1 MKYIITENKLN
12 NIILKYLDTK
22 LDGFETRKG
31 EYVDIVFVF
40 PDEEYGMLGWKKS
53 GDLYVFY
60 KLRDE
65 ISDYFGLEKDDSLRV
80 IGKWVED
87 RHNLKVINTS
97 CFKIIATVKVEDRH
111 NLKVINT
118 PFESRWINP

>member
-1 MKYIITENKLN
+1 M
-12 NIILKYLDTK
+12 DAK
-22 LDGFETRKG
+22 LDGIEARKG
-31 EYVDIVFVF
+31 EYVDIIFVF

-53 GDLYVFY
+53 GDLFVFY

-65 ISDYFGLEKDDSLRV
+65 ISNYFGLEVDDSLRV

-87 RHNLKVINTS
+87 RHNLKVINT
-97 CFKIIATVKVEDRH
+97 
-111 NLKVINT
+111 

>member
-1 MKYIITENKLN
+1 MKYIITENRLN
-12 NIILKYLDTK
+12 NLIFKYLDAK
-22 LDGFETRKG
+22 LDGIETRKG
-31 EYVDIVFVF
+31 EYVDIIFVF

-87 RHNLKVINTS
+87 RHNLKVINTNVLTYNYRYVL
-97 CFKIIATVKVEDRH
+97 KIDTI
-111 NLKVINT
+111 
-118 PFESRWINP
+118 